1 MGEAIRKKTLF
12 VVMFLTIFMS
22 IYGCGAVQRQTD
34 NQNDENTVDAV
45 YNGENLVLD
54 GIEGSITDV
63 IAQYDR
69 VGIVTGEWIDDSF
82 TKRKIHFYVMNTD
95 QSELRE
101 IPLTISENDS
111 LKKYTFDKTGNLIY
125 IVNRKDA
132 DTYVGEL
139 IKVDVNG
146 KELLRV
152 PLHFNENV
160 ICGLLV
166 DEN

>member
-12 VVMFLTIFMS
+12 VVMFLTVFMS

-101 IPLTISENDS
+101 IPLTIS
-111 LKKYTFDKTGNLIY
+111 
-125 IVNRKDA
+125 A
-132 DTYVGEL
+132 
-139 IKVDVNG
+139 
-146 KELLRV
+146 
-152 PLHFNENV
+152 
-160 ICGLLV
+160 
-166 DEN
+166 